1 MGGGTEVVA
10 RIYARLDGAEWLGRL
25 AVRLSVG
32 LMLHGVAP
40 VGAQPPAS
48 HPRVKEAIAAY
59 EKWLDGERAFL
70 RIPGVA
76 SALVIDQDVVW
87 QGGSGFADL
96 ARKTPATPGTLYS
109 SPLPFARPISASCSL
124 DFSSRS
130 WYSGSASAASRSR
143 TPSPW

>member
-1 MGGGTEVVA
+1 MNPPL
-10 RIYARLDGAEWLGRL
+10 ARL
-25 AVRLSVG
+25 LSVL
-32 LMLHGVAP
+32 LMLRGVAP

-87 QGGSGFADL
+87 QGGSGLADL
-96 ARKTPATPGTLYS
+96 ARKTPATPGALYS
-109 SPLPFARPISASCSL
+109 ICSL
-124 DFSSRS
+124 SQLFTSLAPIQVRHQ
-130 WYSGSASAASRSR
+130 GKLR
-143 TPSPW
+143 